1 MSGILQE
8 RQPSSSS
15 LIVSIPREEKL
26 RANEET
32 GSMPG
37 LRTIQSYVG
46 EIRLASDPQTTR
58 TPCARRLSSVD
69 FSKLFLS
76 ALSRTVT
83 CAPSDASSSAAALP
97 LSPAP
102 STATFCFL
110 YRPLFIAVSALPV
123 RARRR

>member
-1 MSGILQE
+1 MTGILQE

-26 RANEET
+26 RANGES

-37 LRTIQSYVG
+37 LRTIQSQV
-46 EIRLASDPQTTR
+46 EECWLALYPQTTC

-69 FSKLFLS
+69 FSKLFSS
-76 ALSRTVT
+76 ALSSTVT
-83 CAPSDASSSAAALP
+83 CAPSEASSNAAALP

-102 STATFCFL
+102 STATLWFL
-110 YRPLFIAVSALPV
+110 
-123 RARRR
+123 

>member
-1 MSGILQE
+1 MTGISQD

-15 LIVSIPREEKL
+15 LIVSTPHEEKL

-37 LRTIQSYVG
+37 LKTIQSYAD
-46 EIRLASDPQTTR
+46 EFWLASDPQTTR

-69 FSKLFLS
+69 FSKLFSS
-76 ALSRTVT
+76 APSRTVT
-83 CAPSDASSSAAALP
+83 CAPSDASSNAAALP

-102 STATFCFL
+102 STATFWFL
-110 YRPLFIAVSALPV
+110 
-123 RARRR
+123 

>member
-1 MSGILQE
+1 MIGPSHE

-37 LRTIQSYVG
+37 LRTIQSYTD
-46 EIRLASDPQTTR
+46 ESRSASDPQTTH

-69 FSKLFLS
+69 FSKVSSL
-76 ALSRTVT
+76 ALSSTVT
-83 CAPSDASSSAAALP
+83 CAPSDATSKAAALP
-97 LSPAP
+97 LNPAP
-102 STATFCFL
+102 
-110 YRPLFIAVSALPV
+110 
-123 RARRR
+123 